1 MSADVKLVE
10 DIKGT
15 SRDILEANLSD
26 DEPVFVFMEGV
37 WGQSIVATDRRVL
50 IIKTGLQAG
59 GAGFGKKCKTFPYEH
74 VTSIDC
80 NKGIAMGRLQ
90 VTAGGTTENRTGFFS
105 GARSAENV
113 VSFRATQY
121 HKFQVATN
129 RVRKLLEDR
138 RTKLAKPVITQQ
150 TESIPD
156 QIKKLSELKEA
167 GILTAEEF
175 ETKKKELLKRL

>member
-1 MSADVKLVE
+1 MSSDVILIENV
-10 DIKGT
+10 KGT

-26 DEPVFVFMEGV
+26 GEPVFVFMEGV
-37 WGQSIVATDRRVL
+37 WGQSIVATDRRVM

-129 RVRKLLEDR
+129 RIRKLLEDR
-138 RTKLAKPVITQQ
+138 RASLARPVVAQQ
-150 TESIPD
+150 VESIPD
-156 QIKKLSELKEA
+156 QIKKLAELKDA
-167 GILTAEEF
+167 GILTTEEF
-175 ETKKKELLKRL
+175 KTKKKELLKRL

>member
-1 MSADVKLVE
+1 MSSDVILIENV
-10 DIKGT
+10 KGT

-26 DEPVFVFMEGV
+26 GEPVFVFMEGV
-37 WGQSIVATDRRVL
+37 WGQSVVATDRRVM

-59 GAGFGKKCKTFPYEH
+59 GAGFGPYEH

-129 RVRKLLEDR
+129 RIRKLLEDR
-138 RTKLAKPVITQQ
+138 RASLARPVVTQQ
-150 TESIPD
+150 VESIPD
-156 QIKKLSELKEA
+156 QIKKLAELKDA
-167 GILTAEEF
+167 GILTTEEF

>member
-1 MSADVKLVE
+1 MSADVILVE

-26 DEPVFVFMEGV
+26 GEPVFVFMEGV
-37 WGQSIVATDRRVL
+37 WGQSAAATDRRIM

-80 NKGIAMGRLQ
+80 NKGIAMGRFQ

-129 RVRKLLEDR
+129 RVRKLLEDYR
-138 RTKLAKPVITQQ
+138 AKLARPVITQQ
-150 TESIPD
+150 AESIPD
-156 QIKKLSELKEA
+156 QIKKLAELKEA

>member
-10 DIKGT
+10 NVKGT

-26 DEPVFVFMEGV
+26 GEPVFVFMEGV

-59 GAGFGKKCKTFPYEH
+59 GFGLGKKCKTFPYEH

-80 NKGIAMGRLQ
+80 NKGIAMGRIQ
-90 VTAGGTTENRTGFFS
+90 ITAGGTNENRTGFFS
-105 GARSAENV
+105 GARVAENM

-129 RVRKLLEDR
+129 RIRKLLEDR
-138 RTKLAKPVITQQ
+138 RGSLAKPVITQQ
-150 TESIPD
+150 VESIPD
-156 QIKKLSELKEA
+156 QIKKLAELKEA
-167 GILTAEEF
+167 GILTTNEF